1 MKGFNRLTDHI
12 TFIKRS
18 HWFFEIDVCQDARD
32 QINSRWG
39 DLLIIPGQASK
50 LSGPLEDP
58 VPISTYHRS
67 WYICDSWHQTC
78 PSKGVFYFVMKLI
91 LGITGIASLIAQA
104 IAQDI
109 WCPPPTTKTSVYSFC
124 PNSCMPPRSTY
135 TTTAHPTIT
144 VYPPCPTR
152 PLTPTPTPTSI
163 SATRMGKVVTSTCPP
178 YVYETKTVTMPC
190 SSCTYSVLPPL
201 TITVTDQATVTTM
214 LPCPSL

>member
-1 MKGFNRLTDHI
+1 
-12 TFIKRS
+12 
-18 HWFFEIDVCQDARD
+18 
-32 QINSRWG
+32 
-39 DLLIIPGQASK
+39 
-50 LSGPLEDP
+50 
-58 VPISTYHRS
+58 
-67 WYICDSWHQTC
+67 
-78 PSKGVFYFVMKLI
+78 MKLI

-144 VYPPCPTR
+144 VQPPCPTYR
-152 PLTPTPTPTSI
+152 PSPTSTPTPMPTSI

-178 YVYETKTVTMPC
+178 YVYETKSVTMPC

-214 LPCPSL
+214 LPCPSLTSTSVSQSITPTPKPTSSSSTKKDTSSTLSCSYGCSFSDGGITTTMSTLPTATSPPWKCAQWCEV